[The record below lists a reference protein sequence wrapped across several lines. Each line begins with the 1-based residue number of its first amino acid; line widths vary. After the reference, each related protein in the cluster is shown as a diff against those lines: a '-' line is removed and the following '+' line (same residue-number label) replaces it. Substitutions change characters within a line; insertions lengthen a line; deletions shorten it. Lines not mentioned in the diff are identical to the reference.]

1 VLAASAGPVPAG
13 DAHADGMPMRPAS
26 VAAEGTGG
34 LPAAAAASAR
44 NVGPS
49 QLGSYIDSLLSAP
62 AGADAG
68 PDLATRRQRLS
79 TQMGLAHVSIAPRQP
94 EKYSKGSQTD
104 APAPSTSL
112 TSPRRGGRA
121 DIVDSRVGF
130 VPDGGHGS
138 RAQAH
143 TEGTSTASMGER
155 GGLNAELGSADGED
169 IVPPG
174 PATSTTDPVAVAAR
188 PEFAAFV
195 SSAARVMERALH
207 QSAACAIMAEYGRTA
222 AKPRA
227 ERQPALAVTV
237 R

>member
-1 VLAASAGPVPAG
+1 VPAG
-13 DAHADGMPMRPAS
+13 DVHADSMLMRLAS
-26 VAAEGTGG
+26 GSAAGIGG
-34 LPAAAAASAR
+34 LPAAAAASAGH
-44 NVGPS
+44 VGPS

-68 PDLATRRQRLS
+68 PDLAARRQRLN
-79 TQMGLAHVSIAPRQP
+79 TQMGLAQVSIAPRQP

-121 DIVDSRVGF
+121 DMADSRVGF
-130 VPDGGHGS
+130 VPDGGHDS
-138 RAQAH
+138 QAQAH
-143 TEGTSTASMGER
+143 TEGTLAASGGER
-155 GGLNAELGSADGED
+155 GGLDDEFGSADGED
-169 IVPPG
+169 TVTPG
-174 PATSTTDPVAVAAR
+174 PATSTTDPAAVAAR

-207 QSAACAIMAEYGRTA
+207 QSSAFDIMAEYGRTA